1 MTKEQEILKKEL
13 KSQVLKQLE
22 EIQRNVS
29 SEKGS
34 DSPEYFQMLM
44 LLSDDLDDILLNW
57 ED

>member
-22 EIQRNVS
+22 AIQKNIS
-29 SEKGS
+29 SEKNS
-34 DSPEYFQMLM
+34 SSPEYFQMLM
-44 LLSDDLDDILLNW
+44 LISDDLDDILLNW

>member
-22 EIQRNVS
+22 EIHRNVS